1 MLNIKDDNVLTFSPV
16 KLHQGSLREAV
27 EISSAMFMFKG
38 MSEKEEEVGVQ
49 VEFKAEDHAGHC
61 LGVQAGAVGHEVW
74 GKGRGCVMASVCPS
88 GSAMGPL
95 GDLGQEAS
103 LQPPHPTRITVPFKA
118 TQHLFPPIK
127 TNNLFC
133 RKSRQLLSAGA
144 EAWLDGL

>member
-1 MLNIKDDNVLTFSPV
+1 MV
-16 KLHQGSLREAV
+16 
-27 EISSAMFMFKG
+27 
-38 MSEKEEEVGVQ
+38 
-49 VEFKAEDHAGHC
+49 
-61 LGVQAGAVGHEVW
+61 
-74 GKGRGCVMASVCPS
+74 SVCPS

-103 LQPPHPTRITVPFKA
+103 LQPPHVTVPFKA